1 MQININE
8 LTLAKVCELSQ
19 FIKEK
24 CKGTLTLE
32 ETAQELMKTLYQTFI
47 TDSGNGAIVLTRF
60 FKSCSYCDLPDDI
73 REDIKQKEGRTIIP
87 PQGKYLTLMGTWG
100 DLEEWRQR
108 EQSENHKAFSLSD
121 SDVLYK
127 FPMLS
132 TVFSQIGFNIPTAT
146 EPDKSI
152 IVDKQDTDY
161 GLFYV
166 EDAKDDKLVPKQAE
180 FVVPFGVKSAIGFG
194 GQYVS
199 TDVYAIIIF
208 FRENVSLR
216 IAKLFLSLDPAI
228 KLLTLHH
235 DITKKSFQIDSSKS
249 KPSDVLPGTKDM
261 LNSQRVECL
270 LKSEEARAIADE
282 LRKTNDALKEEIN
295 EHKSAQNSLKESEL
309 RFRSLLSSLY
319 EAAIIV
325 YNRDGNITALWG
337 TKEMDKR
344 YGLRSV
350 DAIGKSVRDFLPPA
364 QAEQRLSE
372 LHHVFDTGKK
382 MVVEYI
388 NSFPGGNFWHE
399 TSLSPMRDT
408 EDNIKAVVGFVR
420 DITERKK
427 MEEEL
432 LRSEKLKSLG
442 TITAGIAHEFNN
454 ILTVISGHIQLM
466 EKKYKSFET
475 LSNTLR
481 TVKGASDDGAKII
494 KRMLQFTK
502 SAEDTSGFEPIDIN
516 EVIKYA
522 IDFTMPRW
530 KNMGQSKSI
539 NYCIDEEGIK
549 EVPKVL
555 CSYVELR
562 GVFINIINNALDA
575 MPEGGTVS
583 FRTWSKDE
591 VVFVSVSDTGSGM
604 SREVMEKVFDPFF
617 TTRSPKGTGLGMS
630 IVYGIMRRHGGKVEV
645 DSEIGKGSTFT
656 LQLPFT
662 IKTVSPVTSLK
673 PEQNTRNKSLSILVV
688 DDEKNTCALLDDFL
702 SDEGHKIKTVFNGA
716 DAIQLLKSEEYD
728 LVLSDLVMPDVTGYD
743 VVKSV
748 NKLKKKPKIGIL
760 TGLQET
766 LEFQEEKGM
775 KVDFILRKPFDFPE
789 LTRHINDV
797 INVD

>member
-1 MQININE
+1 MQININK
-8 LTLAKVCELSQ
+8 LTLAKVCELSP

-47 TDSGNGAIVLTRF
+47 SDNGESAIVLTRF
-60 FKSCSYCDLPDDI
+60 FKSCSYCDLPGDI
-73 REDIKQKEGRTIIP
+73 QDDIKQKEGRTIIP
-87 PQGKYLTLMGTWG
+87 PQDKYLTLLGTWG

-108 EQSENHKAFSLSD
+108 EKSENYKAFSLND
-121 SDVLYK
+121 SQVLYK

-132 TVFSQIGFNIPTAT
+132 AVFSQIGFKIPTAR

-152 IVDKQDTDY
+152 IVDKQDVDY

-166 EDAKDDKLVPKQAE
+166 EDTKDNKLVPKQAE

-194 GQYVS
+194 GHYVS
-199 TDVYAIIIF
+199 TDVYATIIF

-228 KLLTLHH
+228 KLLTLGH
-235 DITKKSFQIDSSKS
+235 DITKNSFQIDSSES
-249 KPSDVLPGTKDM
+249 KPSEVLPGLENI
-261 LNSQRVECL
+261 LNSQKVECL
-270 LKSEEARAIADE
+270 LKSEEAKAIADE
-282 LRKTNDALKEEIN
+282 LMKTNEALKEEIK
-295 EHKSAQNSLKESEL
+295 EHKSARDSIQESEM

-319 EAAIIV
+319 EAAIVV

-344 YGLRSV
+344 YGLRAV
-350 DAIGKSVRDFLPPA
+350 DTIGKSIRELLPPA

-372 LHHVFDTGKK
+372 LRHVFATGEKT
-382 MVVEYI
+382 VVEYV

-408 EDNIKAVVGFVR
+408 EGNIKAVVGFVR

-432 LRSEKLKSLG
+432 LHSEKLKSLG

-454 ILTVISGHIQLM
+454 ILTVISGHVQLM
-466 EKKYKSFET
+466 EKKYKSFEA
-475 LSNTLR
+475 LSNTLL
-481 TVKGASDDGAKII
+481 TVKGAADDGAKIT

-502 SAEDTSGFEPIDIN
+502 TAEDTSGFNPVNIN
-516 EVIKYA
+516 EEIKYA

-530 KNMGQSKSI
+530 RNMSQTKAI
-539 NYCIDEEGIK
+539 NYRIEEDGIK
-549 EVPKVL
+549 EVPEVL

-562 GVFINIINNALDA
+562 GVFVNIINNALDA

-583 FRTWSKDE
+583 FRTWNNDE
-591 VVFVSVSDTGSGM
+591 TVFVSVSDTGSGM
-604 SREVMEKVFDPFF
+604 SREVMKKVFDPFF

-630 IVYGIMRRHGGKVEV
+630 IVYGIMIRHGGKIEV

-662 IKTVSPVTSLK
+662 IKTASPVTSLK
-673 PEQNTRNKSLSILVV
+673 PEQNIRNKSLSILVV

-702 SDEGHKIKTVFNGA
+702 SDEGHKIKSVFNGA
-716 DAIQLLKSEEYD
+716 DAIRLLKSEEYD
-728 LVLSDLVMPDVTGYD
+728 LVLSDLVMPD
-743 VVKSV
+743 
-748 NKLKKKPKIGIL
+748 
-760 TGLQET
+760 
-766 LEFQEEKGM
+766 
-775 KVDFILRKPFDFPE
+775 
-789 LTRHINDV
+789 
-797 INVD
+797 